1 MQKQWRAE
9 DKNKDAAADWEPME
23 RGIFSERRPLRIG
36 FVGISEGVG
45 TTMAAAAAAAAIG
58 KRHGRTV
65 FLADA
70 AQRDGKASAAES
82 LCLTKALKGGRQ
94 VLYQNVKWQLGPSGK
109 KLPAGSYVIV
119 DQPPQPQWHACD
131 VLVGVIDPLPSRILA
146 GLGRY
151 RLLREEENQRLLRQE
166 KSLLWVQNK
175 ANAAAD
181 AREAERFLKLRFDA
195 ALPLLPQEFFY
206 EAEYQQRP
214 WLAKLYER
222 SAVSPR
228 ANGEAETFRLAVENL
243 ASAIFAALPQFAI

>member
-1 MQKQWRAE
+1 MQDRWRFE
-9 DKNKDAAADWEPME
+9 DKDAAADWDTME
-23 RGIFSERRPLRIG
+23 RGIFSERRLLRIG
-36 FVGISEGVG
+36 FVGIGEGVG
-45 TTMAAAAAAAAIG
+45 TTTVAAAAAAAIG
-58 KRHGRTV
+58 KQHGRTV

-94 VLYQNVKWQLGPSGK
+94 VLYQNVNWKLVPNEK

-119 DQPPQPQWHACD
+119 DQPPQLQWPACD
-131 VLVGVIDPLPSRILA
+131 VLVCVIDPLPSRILA

-151 RLLREEENQRLLRQE
+151 RLLREEENQRLLRRE

-175 ANAAAD
+175 ANVAAD
-181 AREAERFLKLRFDA
+181 VQEAERFLKLRFDV

-222 SAVSPR
+222 SAFSPH
-228 ANGEAETFRLAVENL
+228 ANSEAETFRLAVENL
-243 ASAIFAALPQFAI
+243 ASAIFAVLPQFAI

>member
-1 MQKQWRAE
+1 MQDRWRFE
-9 DKNKDAAADWEPME
+9 DEAAASDWEPME

-45 TTMAAAAAAAAIG
+45 TTTVAAAAAAAIG
-58 KRHGRTV
+58 KQYGRTV

-94 VLYQNVKWQLGPSGK
+94 VLYQNVNWQLQPSGK
-109 KLPAGSYVIV
+109 KLPAGGYVIA
-119 DQPPQPQWHACD
+119 DQPPQTQWHACD

-146 GLGRY
+146 GIKRY

-181 AREAERFLKLRFDA
+181 ARETERFLKLRFDA

-222 SAVSPR
+222 STFSSV
-228 ANGEAETFRLAVENL
+228 ANSDAEGFRLAAANL
-243 ASAIFAALPQFAI
+243 ASSIFAALPQFAI